1 MRVIR
6 VFRRDMEQEITLN
19 ITVNQ
24 IPNHREEHN
33 NYRHLALSLQQEGE
47 DKRTLE
53 IMEFKD
59 QEENPIRR
67 LLYDRRQRRITP
79 GLEVLV
85 QHHKKY
91 RAFHQQPA
99 GFVVHG
105 RTPFLCSHL
114 AVSGIHKIQ

>member
-1 MRVIR
+1 
-6 VFRRDMEQEITLN
+6 
-19 ITVNQ
+19 
-24 IPNHREEHN
+24 
-33 NYRHLALSLQQEGE
+33 
-47 DKRTLE
+47 
-53 IMEFKD
+53 MEFKD
-59 QEENPIRR
+59 QEEDPIRR

-79 GLEVLV
+79 GLEVLI

-114 AVSGIHKIQ
+114 TVTGINEIKRNENDQTDQKHDH